1 MKSCELFCDIQY
13 EKSLDFL
20 RKHNTG
26 TCPKTGKTFGE
37 LIEHFV
43 LNGDETNL
51 MADNDGN
58 VKIIGEFGRQK
69 HKKRVS
75 DCKASA
81 TMYRFGSAGGDNG
94 PTVFVMAEERV
105 AAGYTPDF

>member
-37 LIEHFV
+37 LIERFV

-58 VKIIGEFGRQK
+58 MKIIGEFGRQK

-94 PTVFVMAEERV
+94 PTVFVMA
-105 AAGYTPDF
+105 G

>member
-1 MKSCELFCDIQY
+1 MSGSNPGRPCQHGSD
-13 EKSLDFL
+13 
-20 RKHNTG
+20 KHNTG

-58 VKIIGEFGRQK
+58 MKIIGEFGRQK

-94 PTVFVMAEERV
+94 PTVFVMA
-105 AAGYTPDF
+105 G